1 MFRKL
6 TILHRRSVSVFLLL
20 VYTSQIILPTTAFA
34 LTSGPTQPEYS
45 SFEPVATTN
54 MVNPM
59 TGDFNYNLPLI
70 NVPGPNGGGYAMS
83 LSYHSGVSMEED
95 ASWVGYGWTLNP
107 GAINRSKKGVPDDY
121 KGADIV
127 SRNHSKSNTS
137 ITAGPSAGVDVM
149 TFFSLDAARAIR
161 YNNYKGYAA
170 INSLSVGIADGLVSI
185 GYNNASD
192 VGSSYSV
199 NINPAALLERGAKK
213 KRREQKKALKD
224 NIKTLD
230 KDKEKKAIN
239 DKEAE
244 IQKLDKADSKLSAKQ
259 SALNSIGSSFIGY
272 MTEDPQYPVSVSEF
286 TGYSVNVA
294 VSVGFT
300 ATPLDIPFRLGV
312 SGNVTSQDP
321 NNDPGN
327 RAYGA
332 LYYSDAN
339 DDAIKDY
346 SVEKEAAFN
355 KRDLFMPI
363 PFSAED
369 DFSVTGEGVG
379 GTFKLKNKNIPV
391 FAPPK
396 QTSHTDIGN
405 INGDLQLGVDIGG
418 GVALGGGS
426 QDLMVEGNGV
436 SFVAGNSSS
445 LKPYFAFSGDKS
457 GNLRRTNSDK
467 PNNVA
472 ISGWSYDATMMY
484 KNNLNSND
492 TPDDRSAFIGYT
504 TNKEMAL
511 YPKAAYQ
518 KRAEINSLV
527 TRGFAGNYNYEDL
540 IGELSTVNEDGNRY
554 VYGLP
559 VYTKEEVSETFYR
572 PEGGGGSC
580 VPLNKVVYYAADNLA
595 SGNDSKSPY
604 ASTYLLTEITNS
616 DYIDR
621 TFDGPSNDDFG
632 GWTKF
637 SYVKEYGTGI
647 PKGWYNWRMPYNG
660 LTYEKGTLS
669 DVRDDAATYTR
680 GEKEIYYTK
689 EIETR
694 THKAIFILNDPATEP
709 RYDGYAALGEGVGVR
724 SDKTAKDGLNTLR
737 YLKRI
742 ELYAKDPS
750 DPTKTIGKPIKTV
763 NFEYYPATN
772 SLCKNLPNGVNI
784 TGGTAGKLTLKR
796 VWFEYQG
803 ISQSTISP
811 YEFIYENKKLAS
823 SPSDVGNYFRSNG
836 AVNTNYPNIVT
847 ELNAT
852 KFENPD
858 YNANATDA
866 WGNLGYKSSL
876 RNQVMQPWVYQG
888 NRDVS
893 EKYDPG
899 AWNLKVIKL
908 PSGGQILIQYEEK
921 DYTDVQNL
929 PVNTLVSLADI
940 EENKNPSNLSYKI
953 NLVDVGIAPSA
964 SPTVQEI
971 QAIDDYAKYLR
982 DYFNEATMTSLPS
995 KKVYFKYLF
1004 NLMRNSTDIPQVS
1017 SCGSEYITGYCKVVA
1032 VQHNSDHTISISLEQ
1047 KESIPCPLYACRDFY
1062 LNNRA
1067 LQNINT
1073 SCYNPDN
1080 VDAGDSPENL
1090 VTNMVSNLTQNFKAA
1105 SREVGQKINPVY
1117 SYLKLPLPPSRSK
1130 YGGGIRVKRIMM
1142 YDAGL
1147 TPDEETL
1154 YGTEYLYIKEDGTS
1168 SGVTTNEPVKE
1179 ENAFVYS
1186 LEKRMPQDL
1195 AQKLLSGDDKD
1206 EFEGPFGESLLP
1218 GPSIIYS
1225 RVVTKGIYSGT
1236 TAPGF
1241 TVNEYYTVKD
1251 YPSYKIDYSQ
1261 VSERNPYMPDI
1272 NAILVNLSFKYQV
1285 AAQNYTFI
1293 TNDMHGKPK
1302 RTSRYGG
1309 NYPLDPK
1316 TFDENSFKLAY
1327 REAFDYFQPGQKI
1340 PVLNANGLVDNTSS
1354 LGVEEQVTIE
1364 SKKVED
1370 VSDNLGFNVNTSV
1383 GYLVIAVLPQ
1393 LWLSGNYSHS
1403 ERKLKSTVASKV
1415 IHYQSFLKGTSYYKD
1430 GLSYRVENR
1439 LFDRHTGD
1447 PIATVTTDEYNDV
1460 LINGSKQIGTYTN
1473 YTVPAHYVYPSFG
1486 LKSNN
1491 EGLVRN
1497 ETVSGTSF
1505 TTAAVSNYKEG
1516 DLLSIEGVMCYV
1528 TAVNP
1533 STGLVTFSIVGTS
1546 TFPTSATK
1554 IVKIVNS
1561 ANSNRLRLPAGN
1573 ITCYGNDV
1581 MDGVATGVAYSPLAS
1596 SIPNVAAAS
1605 ATVYSDYWPMMG
1617 SYEKEFYG
1625 ITNETNPYLT
1635 GERGKWRQWGSYT
1648 FKANTTLSAEW
1659 SKMSN
1664 NSGCFPYTK
1673 FDYLTL
1679 FNNSSTDWKQENQVF
1694 EYSPN
1699 GEILEEQNQVGII
1712 SAAKFAHKENVPA
1725 IIAQNA
1731 RFSNIL
1737 FTSFED
1743 KTHASIIAD
1752 KTCAH
1757 TGNNSV
1763 AIAAGQ
1769 VLDPALTSYVVAN
1782 TQVVSKGLILQY
1794 WAKSKSGANQA
1805 LGLTVKKN
1813 DASSQLITFT
1823 QSLKN
1828 MLRVGEW
1835 TLFETY
1841 ISFPQGALSSS
1852 TPIRVELNNSATETI
1867 YIDDYKLLPT
1877 NAEATCYVYDNTSLR
1892 LLATFDDRHFAM
1904 IYQYDAEGK
1913 LVRKLVETERG
1924 VKTISET
1931 QYNTPS
1937 ISR

>member
-121 KGADIV
+121 KGETVV
-127 SRNHSKSNTS
+127 SHNNSKSNTS
-137 ITAGPSAGVDVM
+137 ITAGPTAGVDVM
-149 TFFSLDAARAIR
+149 TFFSLDAARSIR

-170 INSLSVGIADGLVSI
+170 INSLSVGIADGLLSI

-199 NINPAALLERGAKK
+199 NINPAALLEKGAKK
-213 KRREQKKALKD
+213 KRKEQKKALKD

-230 KDKEKKAIN
+230 KDKDKNLINEKKA
-239 DKEAE
+239 E
-244 IQKLDKADSKLSAKQ
+244 ILKLDKADSKLSAKQ
-259 SALNSIGSSFIGY
+259 SALNGIGSSFIGY
-272 MTEDPQYPVSVSEF
+272 MTEDPQYPVSVSAF
-286 TGYSVNVA
+286 SGYSVNV
-294 VSVGFT
+294 SFSLGFT

-321 NNDPGN
+321 DNHPSNK
-327 RAYGA
+327 AYGA
-332 LYYSDAN
+332 LYYKDAN
-339 DDAIKDY
+339 DDALKDY

-355 KRDLFMPI
+355 KRDIFMPV

-369 DFSVTGEGVG
+369 DFNVTGEGVG
-379 GTFKLKNKNIPV
+379 GTFKLKRKDISV
-391 FAPPK
+391 FAPPRQNSK
-396 QTSHTDIGN
+396 TYIGN
-405 INGDLQLGVDIGG
+405 LNGDLQLGLDIGG
-418 GVALGGGS
+418 GVSLGGGI
-426 QDLMVEGNGV
+426 QELKVESNGTVFQNGNTTGL
-436 SFVAGNSSS
+436 SA
-445 LKPYFAFSGDKS
+445 YFAFSGDKS
-457 GNLRRTNSDK
+457 GNLRYTNSDK

-472 ISGWSYDATMMY
+472 ISGWSYDNAILRY
-484 KNNLNSND
+484 NNNLTAND
-492 TPDDRSAFIGYT
+492 IPDDRSGFIGYSI
-504 TNKEMAL
+504 NKDMTA
-511 YPKAAYQ
+511 YPQAAYQ
-518 KRAEINSLV
+518 RRSDVNSLV
-527 TRGFAGNYNYEDL
+527 SRGIAESVNYENL

-559 VYTKEEVSETFYR
+559 VYTKEEVTETFYR
-572 PEGGGGSC
+572 PEGGGGAC
-580 VPLNKVVYYAADNLA
+580 LPINKVVHYNANNVS

-604 ASTYLLTEITNS
+604 ASTYLLTEITTS

-621 TFDGPSNDDFG
+621 TFNGPSNDDFG

-637 SYVKEYGTGI
+637 SYVKEYGTGTSN
-647 PKGWYNWRMPYNG
+647 GWYNWRMPYNG

-694 THKAIFILNDPATEP
+694 THKAIFILNDPITEP
-709 RYDGYAALGEGVGVR
+709 RYDGFAALAESPSVR
-724 SDKTAKDGLNTLR
+724 SDKTSKDGNKGIR

-742 ELYAKDPS
+742 ELYAKDPA

-763 NFEYYPATN
+763 NFEYYPAEN
-772 SLCKNLPNGVNI
+772 SLCKNLPNGTNI

-796 VWFEYQG
+796 VWYEYQG
-803 ISQSTISP
+803 ITESTISP

-823 SPSDVGNYFRSNG
+823 SPSDIGNYFRSNG
-836 AVNTNYPNIVT
+836 AVNINYPGIVG
-847 ELNAT
+847 ELNT
-852 KFENPD
+852 SRLENPNYD
-858 YNANATDA
+858 PNATDV

-921 DYTDVQNL
+921 DYKDVQNL
-929 PVNTLVSLADI
+929 PATTLVSLADL
-940 EENKNPSNLSYKI
+940 EENRDPSHVSYKI
-953 NLVDVGIAPSA
+953 NLADVGIAPSTN
-964 SPTVQEI
+964 PTAQEI
-971 QAIDDYAKYLR
+971 QSINDYVSYLSN
-982 DYFNEATMTSLPS
+982 YFSDAAMTSLPS
-995 KKVYFKYLF
+995 KKAYFKYLF
-1004 NLMRNSTDIPQVS
+1004 NLKRNSTDIPQVG
-1017 SCGSEYITGYCKVVA
+1017 SCGAEYITGYCKVGSVT
-1032 VQHNSDHTISISLEQ
+1032 HNVSDHTISISLEQ
-1047 KESIPCPLYACRDFY
+1047 KEGVPCPLYACRDFY

-1067 LQNINT
+1067 MLSVNDDCN
-1073 SCYNPDN
+1073 NPDN
-1080 VDAGDSPENL
+1080 VDAGDSPLNL
-1090 VTNMVSNLTQNFKAA
+1090 VTNILVNLTQNFKAA
-1105 SREVGQKINPVY
+1105 SQEVGQKINPVY
-1117 SYLKLPLPPSRSK
+1117 SYLKLPLPPNRSK
-1130 YGGGIRVKRIMM
+1130 FGGGIRVKRIMM

-1147 TPDEETL
+1147 TAEEETL

-1168 SGVTTNEPVKE
+1168 SGVATNEALRE
-1179 ENAFVYS
+1179 ENALVYS
-1186 LEKRMPQDL
+1186 LDKRMPQDL

-1206 EFEGPFGESLLP
+1206 QFEGPFGESLLP
-1218 GPSIIYS
+1218 GPSITYA
-1225 RVVTKGIYSGT
+1225 RVVSKGIYSGT

-1261 VSERNPYMPDI
+1261 VSERNPFMPDI
-1272 NAILVNLSFKYQV
+1272 NAILVNLSFKNQV

-1327 REAFDYFQPGQKI
+1327 REVFDYFQPGQNI
-1340 PVLNANGLVDNTSS
+1340 PVLNATGIVEYTS

-1364 SKKVED
+1364 SKIVED

-1383 GYLVIAVLPQ
+1383 GYLAIVVLPQ
-1393 LWLSGNYSHS
+1393 LWLSGHYSHS
-1403 ERKLKSTVASKV
+1403 ERKLKSIVASKV
-1415 IHYQSFLKGTSYYKD
+1415 IHYQTYLKGTSYYKD

-1447 PIATVTTDEYNDV
+1447 PIATVTTDEYNEV
-1460 LINGSKQIGTYTN
+1460 MINGSKQIGTYTN
-1473 YTVPAHYVYPSFG
+1473 YTIPAHYVYPTFG
-1486 LKSNN
+1486 LKSSN
-1491 EGLVRN
+1491 EGFVRN
-1497 ETVSGTSF
+1497 EVVSGTSF
-1505 TTAAVSNYKEG
+1505 TSSAVGNYKEG
-1516 DLLSIEGVMCYV
+1516 DLISIEGVMCFV
-1528 TAVNP
+1528 TAVNT

-1546 TFPTSATK
+1546 TFPMSGTK

-1581 MDGVATGVAYSPLAS
+1581 MDGVATGVAYSPLAT
-1596 SIPNVAAAS
+1596 SIPNVINAS
-1605 ATVYSDYWPMMG
+1605 AMVYSNVWPLG
-1617 SYEKEFYG
+1617 SYDKDLYG
-1625 ITNETNPYLT
+1625 TTNETNPYLT
-1635 GERGKWRQWGSYT
+1635 GEKGKWRHLSTYSFNAT
-1648 FKANTTLSAEW
+1648 SDLTSEMLKKAF
-1659 SKMSN
+1659 
-1664 NSGCFPYTK
+1664 NSGYSPYTK

-1679 FNNSSTDWKQENQVF
+1679 SNNYDNIWIKGNLVTK
-1694 EYSPN
+1694 YSPH
-1699 GEILEEQNQVGII
+1699 GEILEEENLAGVP
-1712 SAAKFAHKENVPA
+1712 SAAKFGHKENVPS

-1731 RFSNIL
+1731 RFANIL
-1737 FTSFED
+1737 FAGFED
-1743 KTHASIIAD
+1743 KTNATIITD
-1752 KTCAH
+1752 KTFAH
-1757 TGNNSV
+1757 TGNNCV
-1763 AIAAGQ
+1763 AIAPGQ
-1769 VLDPALTSYVVAN
+1769 ILDPSLTSYIVAN
-1782 TQVVSKGLILQY
+1782 SQVLSQGLILRY
-1794 WAKSKSGANQA
+1794 WAKSKSGSNQA

-1813 DASSQLITFT
+1813 DATSQVIAAT
-1823 QSLKN
+1823 QSLGN

-1835 TLFETY
+1835 TLYENY
-1841 ISFPQGALSSS
+1841 ISFPQGAVSLDTPMRLELSNGASE
-1852 TPIRVELNNSATETI
+1852 II
-1867 YIDDYKLLPT
+1867 YVDDYKLQPT
-1877 NAEATCYVYDNTSLR
+1877 KSETTAYVYDNASLR

-1913 LVRKLVETERG
+1913 LVRKLEETERG
-1924 VKTISET
+1924 LKTISET

-1937 ISR
+1937 TSR